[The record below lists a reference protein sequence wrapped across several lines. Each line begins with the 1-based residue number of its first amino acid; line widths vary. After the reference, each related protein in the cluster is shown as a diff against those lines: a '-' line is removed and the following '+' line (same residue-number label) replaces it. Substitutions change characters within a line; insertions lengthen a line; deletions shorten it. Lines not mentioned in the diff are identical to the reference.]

1 MAVRSPLRGGD
12 CRRLPLAVFG
22 SPAAVHVPV
31 KGKVVRVLA
40 ADLADGGE
48 REIAAPQT
56 DGLIH
61 LDEKI
66 LREVCAAHPQGI
78 LGVVFRI
85 CV

>member
-22 SPAAVHVPV
+22 SPAVVHVPV
-31 KGKVVRVLA
+31 KGKVVRVRA
-40 ADLADGGE
+40 ADLADGVE
-48 REIAAPQT
+48 REIAAPQS
-56 DGLIH
+56 DELIH

-66 LREVCAAHPQGI
+66 LREVCATHPQGI

-85 CV
+85 FV

>member
-1 MAVRSPLRGGD
+1 LAVRSPLRGGD

-40 ADLADGGE
+40 ADLADGVE
-48 REIAAPQT
+48 REIAAPQS

-61 LDEKI
+61 LDGKI

>member
-1 MAVRSPLRGGD
+1 M
-12 CRRLPLAVFG
+12 PLAVFG

-40 ADLADGGE
+40 ADLADGVE
-48 REIAAPQT
+48 REIAAPQS

-66 LREVCAAHPQGI
+66 LREVYAAHPQGI

>member
-1 MAVRSPLRGGD
+1 MAVRSPLLGGD
-12 CRRLPLAVFG
+12 CRRVPLAVFG
-22 SPAAVHVPV
+22 SPATVHVPV

-40 ADLADGGE
+40 ADLADGVE
-48 REIAAPQT
+48 REIAVPQS

-61 LDEKI
+61 LDWKI